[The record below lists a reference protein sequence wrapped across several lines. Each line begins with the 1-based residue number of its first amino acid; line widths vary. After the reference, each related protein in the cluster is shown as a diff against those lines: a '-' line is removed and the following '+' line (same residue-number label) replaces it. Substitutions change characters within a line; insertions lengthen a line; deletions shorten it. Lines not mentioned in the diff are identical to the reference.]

1 MKDKILSDL
10 KEYGFC
16 IIENFY
22 DNNFCDKSVR
32 DIEECLV
39 KHKDKIQV
47 LEREDTSGDERIF
60 KMDGKYKTAETF
72 ANEKDIRDAV
82 SEYYGSDL
90 KCHFTLG
97 GKVTHKEGRDNNSG
111 GGWHKDQPTKQ
122 LKSLVYLSDVDT
134 ENGPYLF
141 IKKSNNKHINNSSRT
156 RFSNEE
162 IDKMIKDRDLNLVEV
177 IAKKGTVII
186 TDTSYIHRG
195 KNIEKGTRY
204 SYTNY
209 FLPNDKFTEK
219 NVMTKWG
226 KNFI

>member
-1 MKDKILSDL
+1 MKDKILTDL

-22 DNNFCDKSVR
+22 SDEFCDNSVN
-32 DIEECLV
+32 DIEESLV
-39 KHKDKIQV
+39 KYKDKIQV

-60 KMDGKYKTAETF
+60 KMDGKYETAKMF

-90 KCHFTLG
+90 KCHFTLA
-97 GKVTHKEGRDNNSG
+97 GKVTYKEGRDNNSG

-122 LKSLVYLSDVDT
+122 LKSLVYLSDVDS

-141 IKKSNNKHINNSSRT
+141 IKKSNNNHLNNSGKSRFT
-156 RFSNEE
+156 NED
-162 IDKMIKDRDLNLVEV
+162 INVMIKNNNLELVEV
-177 IAKKGTVII
+177 TAKKGTVII

-209 FLPNDKFTEK
+209 FLPNDKLTEK
-219 NVMTKWG
+219 NVMIKWG